1 MRITRALR
9 LRRGLRSAS
18 RLRAGNRLGMLGG
31 NAGWRKQFAA
41 GPTSGSRMRSAYDRV
56 GMPRF
61 VASVYRLLLL
71 WRDDG
76 VHLRTLFLADLA
88 NFVCPLLRC

>member
-1 MRITRALR
+1 
-9 LRRGLRSAS
+9 
-18 RLRAGNRLGMLGG
+18 
-31 NAGWRKQFAA
+31 
-41 GPTSGSRMRSAYDRV
+41 
-56 GMPRF
+56 MPRF